1 MSGKS
6 TTSSTTNGA
15 VRMHNPPHPGQV
27 LRELCLEPEGLTIK
41 EVARAIGVS
50 RTALSQVVNGHARV
64 SLEMALRLAGAFRT
78 SPELWLNLQHQ
89 HDLWRARKD
98 PNRPRVRPLVG
109 RKASAV

>member
-1 MSGKS
+1 
-6 TTSSTTNGA
+6 
-15 VRMHNPPHPGQV
+15 MHNPPHPGEV
-27 LRELCLEPEGLTIK
+27 LRGLYLEPTGLSIA
-41 EVARAIGVS
+41 EMARAIGVS

-98 PNRPRVRPLVG
+98 PNRPRVRPLVSRRAG
-109 RKASAV
+109 SG